1 MMSSLRLARAIP
13 AATQATRA
21 FSVASPAKAKVAVL
35 GGSGGIG
42 QPLSM
47 LMKLSINAEISHV
60 SVYDIAHSVGVAS
73 DLSHI
78 DTSTSVSG
86 HVGSDEL
93 GEALSGSDVVI
104 IPAGVPR
111 KPGMTRD
118 DLFNTNASIV
128 AGLADACAEYCPGA
142 IIGII
147 SNPVNSTVA
156 IAAERLKKAGVYD
169 PRKLFGVTTLDV
181 VRARTFVAEAKGLRP
196 EDVHIPVIGGH
207 AGGTILPLLSR
218 TEPHTAFS
226 DEEREALTV
235 RIQNGGTE
243 VVEAK
248 AGAGSATLSMA
259 WAGAQF
265 GYSCVRALNGE
276 KGVIECAMVQVD
288 SSVAEQVPGCDF
300 FATPIELGPNGV
312 EKNLGVG
319 ELSDYERHL
328 LESVVIPE
336 LQGSINKGVEFAA
349 NFGN

>member
-1 MMSSLRLARAIP
+1 MDM
-13 AATQATRA
+13 
-21 FSVASPAKAKVAVL
+21 KVAVL
-35 GGSGGIG
+35 GGAGGIG

-47 LMKLSINAEISHV
+47 FLKVSHGPAQV
-60 SVYDIAHSVGVAS
+60 SELAVYDIAHAKGVAA

-78 DTSTSVSG
+78 DTPTVCRG
-86 HVGSDEL
+86 YVGDEEL
-93 GEALSGSDVVI
+93 GDALKGSKVVI

-128 AGLADACAEYCPGA
+128 KGLAEACAIHCPEA
-142 IIGII
+142 CLAII

-156 IAAERLKKAGVYD
+156 IAAEALKKHGVYD

-181 VRARTFVAEAKGLRP
+181 VRARTFIAGNKGLNP
-196 EDVHIPVIGGH
+196 TDVSVPVIGGH

-218 TEPHTAFS
+218 VEPTVAF
-226 DEEREALTV
+226 DDAERDALTS

-265 GYSCVRALNGE
+265 AFSLIRALNGE
-276 KGVIECAMVQVD
+276 AGVVECTMVESDVT
-288 SSVAEQVPGCDF
+288 SCKY
-300 FATPIELGPNGV
+300 FANPVELGPDGV
-312 EKNLGVG
+312 ANNLGLG
-319 ELSDYERHL
+319 NLSDYEKHKL
-328 LESVVIPE
+328 DTEVIPE
-336 LQGSINKGVEFAA
+336 LEKSILKGEEWA
-349 NFGN
+349 NNN